1 VQDQGAEQLPRAQR
15 DQAPASA
22 PEGPSGV
29 GPGTER
35 RLVLVGGGHAH
46 AEVLRQFG
54 QQPLPDTR
62 LVLVAPQSLAP
73 YSGMVPGWLA
83 GQYRFDQLCIDVAAL
98 ARLAGAEHLTQAVT
112 GLDAARRTLHLADGR
127 SLAYDLLSLNI
138 GATLHPP
145 QVPPAGRCLALRPLA
160 ELERAW
166 SALWADP
173 WLVDDPEPLAVTMVG
188 GGAAGV
194 EVMLAVCATLRR
206 RLPQRTLLPRLV
218 TRSQRLLPGMADG
231 AARRVEAA
239 LAAAGVRVQLGT
251 DALQLL
257 ARPAR
262 APGLLLWAAGAQ
274 PHAWPVDGGLAADE
288 AGFVRVD
295 AMLRS
300 VSHPEVFAV
309 GDAAA
314 WDPPLPKAGVF
325 AVRQGP
331 VLAANLRAA
340 LQGTALRPY
349 RPQRRYLAL
358 LATADGAA
366 VAAWG
371 AHAAQGR
378 AFGWLK
384 DRIDRDFL
392 GRYSA

>member
-1 VQDQGAEQLPRAQR
+1 MQDQR
-15 DQAPASA
+15 
-22 PEGPSGV
+22 EGQ
-29 GPGTER
+29 GPGR

-46 AEVLRQFG
+46 AEVLRQFARR
-54 QQPLPDTR
+54 PLPDTT
-62 LVLVAPQSLAP
+62 LVLVAPQTLAP

-83 GQYRFDQLCIDVAAL
+83 GQYRFEELCIDVAAL
-98 ARLAGAEHLTQAVT
+98 ARQAGAEHLAQAVT
-112 GLDAARRTLHLADGR
+112 GLDAARGSLHLADGR
-127 SLAYDLLSLNI
+127 SLGYDLLSLNI

-145 QVPPAGRCLALRPLA
+145 EVPPAGRCLALRPLA
-160 ELERAW
+160 DLERAW
-166 SALWADP
+166 TALWADP
-173 WLVDDPEPLAVTMVG
+173 WLVDDPAPLAVTMVG

-218 TRSQRLLPGMADG
+218 TRSDRLLPGMAEG
-231 AARRVEAA
+231 AARRAEAA
-239 LAAAGVRVQLGT
+239 LAAAGVRVQRNT
-251 DALQLL
+251 DARPMLV
-257 ARPAR
+257 RPAR

-274 PHAWPVDGGLAADE
+274 PHAWPVEGGLAADA
-288 AGFVRVD
+288 AGFVQVD

-314 WDPPLPKAGVF
+314 WAPPLPKAGVF

-340 LQGTALRPY
+340 LLGMPLRPY

-358 LATADGAA
+358 LATADGRAI
-366 VAAWG
+366 AAWG
-371 AHAAQGR
+371 THAAQGQ

-384 DRIDRDFL
+384 DRIDRDFI
-392 GRYSA
+392 GRYRG